1 MYEFAPKADK
11 RREKLWLIGSLGL
24 AALFFIGS
32 YLPAMPLPSVLQLI
46 AFACFSFAI
55 IVASK
60 YLLCTYVYRIELIE
74 GGERELVVIEHCARR
89 IRTVCRLP
97 LSSVRSVQEVT
108 AQNRKRFLT
117 DHRQRMIYRYT
128 GEMQSVRAIG
138 LEASYG
144 GEEFCLLLLY
154 DEGLKRVIELN

>member
-32 YLPAMPLPSVLQLI
+32 YLPAMPLPSFLQLI
-46 AFACFSFAI
+46 AFSCFSFAI

-60 YLLCTYVYRIELIE
+60 YLLCTYVYRIEVTE
-74 GGERELVVIEHCARR
+74 GGDWELVVIEHCARR
-89 IRTVCRLP
+89 TRTVCRLP

-108 AQNRKRFLT
+108 AKNRKLFLSE
-117 DHRQRMIYRYT
+117 HRQRMIYRYT
-128 GEMQSVRAIG
+128 GEMRSERAIG
-138 LEASYG
+138 LEATYG
-144 GEEFCLLLLY
+144 GEELCLLLLY
-154 DEGLKRVIELN
+154 DEALKNLIKLH